1 MTRNCS
7 ADYTRVTDYV
17 DSILANGTQQ
27 QQDDLKIALYTAI
40 QSSSGGETSAYI
52 NETEAK
58 EMSNTDVG
66 YNLLLPLSFYQY
78 YGFEASVQPFCDIM
92 ETFNQT
98 NIRTTDNGG
107 TAPAIASES
116 GIAITHNITT
126 AWDAFLVGIAEID
139 YDSISSEQS
148 EADLIA
154 GYSWM
159 WQYCSEYGYYQRGN
173 PKNAHTIES
182 RFISLESFQS
192 RCDETFPEGLP
203 PSPNV
208 TASNKY
214 GGWHINPSNT
224 MFSSG
229 EYDPWRA
236 LSPASIEVGSPG
248 RKTVQDIP
256 DCNEAP
262 TNDTI
267 FGIIHRDMVHV
278 SDMRALLN
286 KSDVNHQ
293 NFSTVGFSS
302 PISTE
307 PFYSGLGLFQM
318 ALEKWLPCF
327 GNHTYDDMTFQI
339 PDGM

>member
-7 ADYTRVTDYV
+7 ADYTHVTNYV
-17 DSILANGTQQ
+17 DSIMANGTKQQ
-27 QQDDLKIALYTAI
+27 RDELKLALYAAVQSGPGGQKPSTINHTAAI
-40 QSSSGGETSAYI
+40 AT
-52 NETEAK
+52 TK
-58 EMSNTDVG
+58 VDVG
-66 YNLLLPLSFYQY
+66 NSLLLPLSFYQY

-98 NIRTTDNGG
+98 DIHTTDNGG

-116 GIAITHNITT
+116 GIAITHNTT
-126 AWDAFLVGIAEID
+126 AAWNAFLVGIAEIN
-139 YDSISSEQS
+139 YDSVPYNNN
-148 EADLIA
+148 LIQD
-154 GYSWM
+154 YSWM

-173 PKNAHTIES
+173 PENAHTIES
-182 RFISLESFQS
+182 RFLSLELFQS
-192 RCDETFPEGLP
+192 QCDETFPVGLP

-208 TASNKY
+208 AEPNKY
-214 GGWHINPSNT
+214 GGWYINPSNI
-224 MFSSG
+224 MFTSG

-236 LSPASIEVGSPG
+236 LSPASIEVGAPN
-248 RKTVQDIP
+248 RTTVQDIP
-256 DCNEAP
+256 ECNVP
-262 TNDTI
+262 PSNDTI

-286 KSDVNHQ
+286 KSDINHQ

-307 PFYSGLGLFQM
+307 PFYSGVGLFQM

-327 GNHTYDDMTFQI
+327 GNHTYEDMTFQI
-339 PDGM
+339 PEAIGR